1 MRAFRALAL
10 LTACAAS
17 VGAGTA
23 GGKTNLPALPPYG
36 GAYQPQTVD
45 ERGIWML
52 ADEDER
58 EVRDSKF
65 LIHDAALETYVRE
78 VLCRTVGQDRCLGV
92 RVYIERVPAF
102 NANMAPNGKMV
113 VWSGLLLRVR
123 NEAELAAVLGHEF
136 AHFEER
142 HSLLAYKQRRL
153 ASDVIMW
160 ASFLGN
166 TGYLGNTRS
175 LIQSTA
181 LGSVFQYSRAQETS
195 ADLKAFSYLAAS
207 GYRTGAFADIWA
219 RIMDEADATAAG
231 RKRRSQRYDQVAFF
245 SSHPTSLD
253 RATYLRALA
262 VQAGD
267 QGEVDDVRFHAAMAA
282 WLPQFLDDQLK
293 LNDFGGT
300 EYLLGQLAGSD
311 WTPALLYAR
320 GELYRMRGNPRDL
333 VAAAQFYRDALAK
346 GATDPAI
353 YRNLGTTLLRN
364 GDAAGGRQALADYLR
379 LQPDA
384 SDKAMIATLIQ

>member
-1 MRAFRALAL
+1 
-10 LTACAAS
+10 
-17 VGAGTA
+17 
-23 GGKTNLPALPPYG
+23 
-36 GAYQPQTVD
+36 
-45 ERGIWML
+45 
-52 ADEDER
+52 
-58 EVRDSKF
+58 
-65 LIHDAALETYVRE
+65 
-78 VLCRTVGQDRCLGV
+78 
-92 RVYIERVPAF
+92 
-102 NANMAPNGKMV
+102 
-113 VWSGLLLRVR
+113 
-123 NEAELAAVLGHEF
+123 
-136 AHFEER
+136 
-142 HSLLAYKQRRL
+142 
-153 ASDVIMW
+153 MW

-300 EYLLGQLAGSD
+300 EYLNIHSNAFPGGEIRGFLTLVPETSSAFLVVIGIAVMLGMAWLKRPSA
-311 WTPALLYAR
+311 
-320 GELYRMRGNPRDL
+320 
-333 VAAAQFYRDALAK
+333 
-346 GATDPAI
+346 
-353 YRNLGTTLLRN
+353 
-364 GDAAGGRQALADYLR
+364 
-379 LQPDA
+379 
-384 SDKAMIATLIQ
+384 